1 MPTFRDSLSVPSS
14 RCQFGHLYY
23 EDGTDTLCRQ
33 QQTNPSCMKTRKSQ
47 YLNSMTAKAYDLAV
61 IRDLEGNDL
70 GVSEVLFFPATI
82 KDKKCH
88 PRRPGT

>member
-1 MPTFRDSLSVPSS
+1 
-14 RCQFGHLYY
+14 
-23 EDGTDTLCRQ
+23 
-33 QQTNPSCMKTRKSQ
+33 MKTRKSQ